1 MSKRNSNR
9 GIAMRWKRI
18 LGISVAVIVAVF
30 VTAYIIASSYDYNKF
45 KPRITELAK
54 QYTGRDLT
62 LGGDIELGL
71 SLFPTLVVNDVAFQN
86 ASWGSRPQMAQVK
99 RLEVQIAL
107 LPILQG
113 DIHVSRL
120 TVVDPEFLIEI
131 DKSGK
136 SNLEFDVVQKPE
148 PEAVEDKAVDGK
160 QDFLKF
166 KEVQIKGGAVTY
178 KDHQSGKT
186 EAISIENLSLEAP
199 EFGAPAGIDLK
210 FTYNKTPFQI
220 AGDFGQLAGILNPEE
235 QWPLNLT
242 ITALGATVSIAGHI
256 TNIMEVEGI
265 DFKLAVKGQD
275 IANFQQ
281 FTGEPLPVKG
291 PFDVAGHLTA
301 PTLENFKISDIS
313 VLLGESRISGEI
325 ALNQTSP
332 RPQIDAKF
340 HSSKL
345 DLRPFVKQD
354 SSGSKTE
361 TKSKKSDT
369 KRDKVLPAEP
379 FDLQALD
386 QVDAA
391 VSFRADQILTHRI
404 ALDKFQLDVS
414 LKNGHLIIK
423 PLTTKIGGGDLAGS
437 LDLLTKGNHA
447 NLTTKITAKKIDLG
461 EMLKKL
467 EITQDLDGVLD
478 LTINLKG
485 QGKSVAALMA
495 GLNGDV
501 VAILDE
507 AQMPVKYL
515 NLVGAD
521 ITTSLLKIVNPFGK
535 KIEIA
540 QINCAV
546 CDFNIKD
553 GLAKS
558 DVIMI
563 DDPDKTLLS
572 EGTVNLK
579 TEALDFG
586 IHTKPKEGLGTKET
600 GKVSVS
606 LSALTKPFKLG
617 GTLANPSLGISPERA
632 VKTVGSALLG
642 PGSLASLFISVSSG
656 KENPCAAALK
666 IVGEGTPKTTAK
678 SGKEKEQ
685 KGTSEKKEEEQ
696 KGTSEKKKEGL
707 GTKIKKFFSTPKE

>member
-1 MSKRNSNR
+1 
-9 GIAMRWKRI
+9 MRWKWI
-18 LGISVAVIVAVF
+18 LGISVAVIIAVL
-30 VTAYIIASSYDYNKF
+30 VTAFIIASSYDLNKF

-54 QYTGRDLT
+54 QYTGRNMT

-71 SLFPTLVVNDVAFQN
+71 SLFPTLVVKDVTFQN
-86 ASWGSRPQMAQVK
+86 ASWGTRPQMAQVK

-107 LPILQG
+107 LPILRG

-120 TVVDPEFLIEI
+120 TVLNPEFLIEI

-136 SNLEFDVVQKPE
+136 SNLEFDIPKKSE

-160 QDFLKF
+160 LDFLKF
-166 KEVQIKGGAVTY
+166 KEVQIEGGAVTY
-178 KDHQSGKT
+178 KDQQRGRT
-186 EAISIENLSLEAP
+186 EEISIENLQLKAP
-199 EFGAPAGIDLK
+199 EFGAPVGIDLK
-210 FTYNKTPFQI
+210 FTHNKTPIQI
-220 AGDFGQLAGILNPEE
+220 TGDFGQLSAILNPDE

-242 ITALGATVSIAGHI
+242 ITAVGSKVSIAGHI

-265 DFKLAVKGQD
+265 DLKLAAKGPD

-281 FTGEPLPVKG
+281 VIGEPLPVKG

-301 PTLENFKISDIS
+301 PTLENLKFSDIAI
-313 VLLGESRISGEI
+313 LLGESKISGEI
-325 ALNQTSP
+325 EFNQKSA
-332 RPQIDAKF
+332 RPQINAKF
-340 HSSKL
+340 HSKKL
-345 DLRPFVKQD
+345 DLRPFIQQD
-354 SSGSKTE
+354 SKDSKTE
-361 TKSKKSDT
+361 TKPKKSDA
-369 KRDKVLPAEP
+369 KNNKAFSDEP
-379 FDLQALD
+379 FDFQSFH
-386 QVDAA
+386 QVDSA

-404 ALDKFQLDVS
+404 ALDKFQLDLS

-423 PLTTKIGGGDLAGS
+423 PLKTGIGGGDLAGS
-437 LDLLTKGNHA
+437 LDLLTKGNNA
-447 NLTTKITAKKIDLG
+447 NLTNKITAKKINLG

-478 LTINLKG
+478 VNINLKG

-501 VAILDE
+501 VAILRE
-507 AQMPVKYL
+507 SQLPVKYL

-521 ITTSLLKIVNPFGK
+521 IATSLLKIVNPFEK
-535 KIEIA
+535 KVERA

-563 DDPDKTLLS
+563 DDPEKTLLS
-572 EGTVNLK
+572 TGTVNLK
-579 TEALDFG
+579 TEELDIG
-586 IHTKPKEGLGTKET
+586 IQTKPKEGIGTKET

-606 LSALTKPFKLG
+606 LSAITQPFKLG

-632 VKTVGSALLG
+632 AKTIGSALIG
-642 PGSLASLFISVSSG
+642 PGSLASLFVSVSSG

-666 IVGEGTPKTTAK
+666 IAGEGTPKTTAK

-685 KGTSEKKEEEQ
+685 KGTSEKK
-696 KGTSEKKKEGL
+696 KEGL
-707 GTKIKKFFSTPKE
+707 GSKIKNLFSKPKE

>member
-1 MSKRNSNR
+1 MN
-9 GIAMRWKRI
+9 
-18 LGISVAVIVAVF
+18 
-30 VTAYIIASSYDYNKF
+30 
-45 KPRITELAK
+45 
-54 QYTGRDLT
+54 
-62 LGGDIELGL
+62 
-71 SLFPTLVVNDVAFQN
+71 
-86 ASWGSRPQMAQVK
+86 PQ
-99 RLEVQIAL
+99 I
-107 LPILQG
+107 
-113 DIHVSRL
+113 
-120 TVVDPEFLIEI
+120 FIEI

-136 SNLEFDVVQKPE
+136 SNLEFDIPQKPE
-148 PEAVEDKAVDGK
+148 PAPVEDKAVDGK
-160 QDFLKF
+160 QHFPKF
-166 KEVQIKGGAVTY
+166 KEVQIKDGAVTY

-199 EFGAPAGIDLK
+199 EFGALAGIDLK

-220 AGDFGQLAGILNPEE
+220 TGDFGQLSGMLNPEE

-256 TNIMEVEGI
+256 TNIMEVQGI
-265 DFKLAVKGQD
+265 DLKLAVKGPD
-275 IANFQQ
+275 ITNFQQ
-281 FTGEPLPVKG
+281 VTGEPLPFRG
-291 PFDVAGHLTA
+291 PFEVAGHLTA
-301 PTLENFKISDIS
+301 ATLENFKISDIA
-313 VLLGESRISGEI
+313 VLLGESKISGEI

-354 SSGSKTE
+354 SSDSKTE
-361 TKSKKSDT
+361 TKSKKSEP

-391 VSFRADQILTHRI
+391 VSFRADQILTHRM
-404 ALDKFQLDVS
+404 ALDKFNIDLS

-423 PLTTKIGGGDLAGS
+423 PLTTNIGGGDLAGS
-437 LDLLTKGNHA
+437 LDLLAKGNHA
-447 NLTTKITAKKIDLG
+447 NLTTKISTKKIDLG
-461 EMLKKL
+461 DMLKKM
-467 EITQDLDGVLD
+467 EISQGLDGVLD
-478 LTINLKG
+478 LNINLKG

-501 VAILDE
+501 IAILSKS
-507 AQMPVKYL
+507 QMPVQYL

-521 ITTSLLKIVNPFGK
+521 LATSLLKIVNPFAK
-535 KIEIA
+535 KIESA

-563 DDPDKTLLS
+563 DDPEKTVLS
-572 EGTVNLK
+572 EGTVNFK

-586 IHTKPKEGLGTKET
+586 IHTQPKEGLGTKET
-600 GKVSVS
+600 GKVSLS
-606 LSALTKPFKLG
+606 LGAITKPFKLG

-632 VKTVGSALLG
+632 VKTVGSALVG
-642 PGSLASLFISVSSG
+642 PGSLASLFVSVSSG

-666 IVGEGTPKTTAK
+666 IAGEGTPKTTAEPD
-678 SGKEKEQ
+678 KEKEQ
-685 KGTSEKKEEEQ
+685 TDTSEKE
-696 KGTSEKKKEGL
+696 KEGL
-707 GTKIKKFFSTPKE
+707 GSKIKNLFSNPKE

>member
-1 MSKRNSNR
+1 
-9 GIAMRWKRI
+9 MRWKRI
-18 LGISVAVIVAVF
+18 VGIAVAVIIAVF

-71 SLFPTLVVNDVAFQN
+71 SLFPTLVVNDVTFQN
-86 ASWGSRPQMAQVK
+86 ASWGTRPQMAQVK
-99 RLEVQIAL
+99 RLEVQVAL
-107 LPILQG
+107 IPILSG
-113 DIHVSRL
+113 EIHISRL
-120 TVVDPEFLIEI
+120 TVLNPEFLIEI

-136 SNLEFDVVQKPE
+136 SNLEFDVPQKPE
-148 PEAVEDKAVDGK
+148 PKPAENEPVDGK

-166 KEVQIKGGAVTY
+166 KEVQIKDGAFTY
-178 KDHQSGKT
+178 NDLRSAKT
-186 EAISIENLSLEAP
+186 EAISIENLRLKSP
-199 EFGAPAGIDLK
+199 EFGAPVDIDLK

-220 AGDFGQLAGILNPEE
+220 AGDFGQLSGILNSEE

-256 TNIMEVEGI
+256 TNIMEVQGI
-265 DFKLAVKGQD
+265 DLKLAVKGPD

-281 FTGEPLPVKG
+281 VTGEPLPVKG

-301 PTLENFKISDIS
+301 ATRENFKISDIA

-340 HSSKL
+340 HSQKL

-354 SSGSKTE
+354 SSDSKTE
-361 TKSKKSDT
+361 TKSKKSAA
-369 KRDKVLPAEP
+369 KSNKVLSAEP

-386 QVDAA
+386 QIDAT

-404 ALDKFQLDVS
+404 ALDKFNIDLS

-437 LDLLTKGNHA
+437 LDLLAKGNHA
-447 NLTTKITAKKIDLG
+447 TLTTKISAKRIDLG

-467 EITQDLDGVLD
+467 EISQGLDGVLD
-478 LTINLKG
+478 LNINLKG

-501 VAILDE
+501 IAILSE
-507 AQMPVKYL
+507 SQMPVKYL

-521 ITTSLLKIVNPFGK
+521 LATSLLKIVNPFAK
-535 KIEIA
+535 KIERA

-558 DVIMI
+558 DIIMI
-563 DDPDKTLLS
+563 DDPEKTLLS
-572 EGTVNLK
+572 AGTLNLK

-586 IHTKPKEGLGTKET
+586 IQTKPKEGFGTKET

-606 LSALTKPFKLG
+606 LSAITRPFKLG
-617 GTLANPSLGISPERA
+617 GTLAKPSLGISPERA
-632 VKTVGSALLG
+632 VKTVGSALIG
-642 PGSLASLFISVSSG
+642 PGSLASLFVSVSSG

-666 IVGEGTPKTTAK
+666 IAGEGTPKTTAK

-685 KGTSEKKEEEQ
+685 KGTSEKK
-696 KGTSEKKKEGL
+696 KEGL
-707 GTKIKKFFSTPKE
+707 GSKIKNLFSNPKE

>member
-1 MSKRNSNR
+1 
-9 GIAMRWKRI
+9 MRWKWI
-18 LGISVAVIVAVF
+18 LGIFVAVIIAVF

-62 LGGDIELGL
+62 LGGDIEIGL
-71 SLFPTLVVNDVAFQN
+71 SLFPTLIVNDVAFQN
-86 ASWGSRPQMAQVK
+86 ASWGTRPQMAQVK

-107 LPILQG
+107 LPIIRG

-120 TVVDPEFLIEI
+120 TVVNPEFLIEI

-136 SNLEFDVVQKPE
+136 SNLQFDVPKEPE
-148 PEAVEDKAVDGK
+148 PNVAEDKAVDGK
-160 QDFLKF
+160 QDFLKL
-166 KEVQIKGGAVTY
+166 KEVQIESGAFTFN
-178 KDHQSGKT
+178 DLQSGKT
-186 EAISIENLSLEAP
+186 ETISIENLQLKSS
-199 EFGAPAGIDLK
+199 EFGAPVGIDLK
-210 FTYNKTPFQI
+210 FTHNKIPFQI
-220 AGDFGQLAGILNPEE
+220 SGDFGQISGILNPEE

-242 ITALGATVSIAGHI
+242 MTAVGSTVSIAGHI
-256 TNIMEVEGI
+256 ANVMAVEGI
-265 DFKLAVKGQD
+265 DLKLSAKGPD

-281 FTGEPLPVKG
+281 VTDEPLPIKG

-301 PTLENFKISDIS
+301 PTLEKLKISDIA

-325 ALNQTSP
+325 ALNQTSA
-332 RPQIDAKF
+332 RPQIDANF
-340 HSSKL
+340 HSQNL
-345 DLRPFVKQD
+345 DLRPFLKQD
-354 SSGSKTE
+354 SSDGKTE

-369 KRDKVLPAEP
+369 KSSKVLPAEP

-386 QVDAA
+386 QVDAT

-404 ALDKFQLDVS
+404 ALDKFNIDLS

-437 LDLLTKGNHA
+437 LDLLAKGNLA
-447 NLTTKITAKKIDLG
+447 NLTTKITAKKINLG
-461 EMLKKL
+461 EMLKKM
-467 EITQDLDGVLD
+467 EISQGLDGVLD
-478 LTINLKG
+478 LNVNLNG

-501 VAILDE
+501 VTILSE
-507 AQMPVKYL
+507 NQMPVKYL

-521 ITTSLLKIVNPFGK
+521 LATSLLKIVNPFAK
-535 KIEIA
+535 KIEKA

-572 EGTVNLK
+572 TGTVNFK
-579 TEALDFG
+579 TEKLDFG
-586 IHTKPKEGLGTKET
+586 IHTQPKEGLGSKET
-600 GKVSVS
+600 GKVSLS
-606 LSALTKPFKLG
+606 LGVITKPFKLG

-632 VKTVGSALLG
+632 VKTAGSALIG
-642 PGSLASLFISVSSG
+642 PGSLASLFVSVSSG

-666 IVGEGTPKTTAK
+666 IAGEGTPKTTAK
-678 SGKEKEQ
+678 SGKGKEQ
-685 KGTSEKKEEEQ
+685 KGTSE
-696 KGTSEKKKEGL
+696 TKKEGL
-707 GTKIKKFFSTPKE
+707 GSKIKNLFNKPKE

>member
-1 MSKRNSNR
+1 M
-9 GIAMRWKRI
+9 
-18 LGISVAVIVAVF
+18 
-30 VTAYIIASSYDYNKF
+30 
-45 KPRITELAK
+45 
-54 QYTGRDLT
+54 
-62 LGGDIELGL
+62 
-71 SLFPTLVVNDVAFQN
+71 
-86 ASWGSRPQMAQVK
+86 
-99 RLEVQIAL
+99 
-107 LPILQG
+107 
-113 DIHVSRL
+113 
-120 TVVDPEFLIEI
+120 
-131 DKSGK
+131 KS
-136 SNLEFDVVQKPE
+136 
-148 PEAVEDKAVDGK
+148 
-160 QDFLKF
+160 
-166 KEVQIKGGAVTY
+166 
-178 KDHQSGKT
+178 
-186 EAISIENLSLEAP
+186 P

-210 FTYNKTPFQI
+210 FTYNKTPIQI
-220 AGDFGQLAGILNPEE
+220 AGDFGQLSGMLNPEE

-256 TNIMEVEGI
+256 TNIMEVQGI
-265 DFKLAVKGQD
+265 DLKLAVKGPD

-281 FTGEPLPVKG
+281 VTGEPLPFKG

-301 PTLENFKISDIS
+301 ATLENFKISDIA

-354 SSGSKTE
+354 SSDSKTE
-361 TKSKKSDT
+361 TKSKKSAT
-369 KRDKVLPAEP
+369 KSNKVLPAEP

-386 QVDAA
+386 QVDAT

-404 ALDKFQLDVS
+404 ALDKFNIDLS

-437 LDLLTKGNHA
+437 LDLLAKENHA
-447 NLTTKITAKKIDLG
+447 NLTTKISAKKIDLG
-461 EMLKKL
+461 DMLKKL
-467 EITQDLDGVLD
+467 EISQGLDGVLD
-478 LTINLKG
+478 LNINLKG

-501 VAILDE
+501 IAILSE
-507 AQMPVKYL
+507 SQMPVKYL

-521 ITTSLLKIVNPFGK
+521 LATSLLKIVNPFAK
-535 KIEIA
+535 KIESA

-563 DDPDKTLLS
+563 DDPEKTVLS
-572 EGTVNLK
+572 EGTVNFK

-586 IHTKPKEGLGTKET
+586 IHTQPKEGLGTKET
-600 GKVSVS
+600 GKVSLS
-606 LSALTKPFKLG
+606 LGAITKPFKLG
-617 GTLANPSLGISPERA
+617 GTLAKPSLGISPERA
-632 VKTVGSALLG
+632 VKTVGSALIG
-642 PGSLASLFISVSSG
+642 PGSLASLFVSVSSG

-666 IVGEGTPKTTAK
+666 IAGEGTPKTTAK
-678 SGKEKEQ
+678 PGKEK
-685 KGTSEKKEEEQ
+685 EQ

-707 GTKIKKFFSTPKE
+707 GSKIKNLFSNPKE